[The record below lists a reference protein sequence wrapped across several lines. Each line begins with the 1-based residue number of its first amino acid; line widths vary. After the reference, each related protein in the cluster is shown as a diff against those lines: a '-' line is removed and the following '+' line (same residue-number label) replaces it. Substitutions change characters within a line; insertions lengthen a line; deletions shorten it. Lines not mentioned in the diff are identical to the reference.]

1 MSSETHITDCGLTGI
16 KAIPY
21 GLHMCHFYEK
31 RQDLSATL
39 VPYFVAGL
47 QKNERCI
54 WITAEP
60 LDARAAEAELAG
72 AGLNV
77 PAMDRKGSLLIRDHA
92 DWYGKAGSL
101 DAGKVIA
108 HWLEEE
114 RRALDEGYIGLRIAG
129 NTSFLKAADWSTY
142 MDYEQRVDDAFASR
156 RIVTL
161 CSYPVNP
168 RAATDVLEVAR
179 RHSCTLERPDEG
191 WQILTNRP
199 DLDFFDSRQKNGVR
213 PHFSG

>member
-1 MSSETHITDCGLTGI
+1 MNGHAHITDCGLTGI

-21 GLHMCHFYEK
+21 GLHMCHFYER
-31 RQDLSATL
+31 RQDLSETL

-72 AGLNV
+72 AGLNMAAV
-77 PAMDRKGSLLIRDHA
+77 DRKGSLLIRDHS
-92 DWYGKAGSL
+92 DWYGKH
-101 DAGKVIA
+101 DAGKIIER
-108 HWLEEE
+108 WLEEE

-129 NTSFLKAADWSTY
+129 NTSFLTPADWSAY
-142 MDYEQRVDDAFASR
+142 MDYEQRVTEAFASR

-161 CSYPVNP
+161 CSYRVD
-168 RAATDVLEVAR
+168 RHAAADVLDAAH

-191 WQILTNRP
+191 WQILTARQ
-199 DLDFFDSRQKNGVR
+199 DLMLSA
-213 PHFSG
+213 

>member
-1 MSSETHITDCGLTGI
+1 MSAPAHITDCGLTGI

-31 RQDLSATL
+31 REELAATL

-60 LDARAAEAELAG
+60 LDVRAAEAELAG
-72 AGLNV
+72 SGVNV
-77 PAMDRKGSLLIRDHA
+77 PAMVRRGSLLIRDHSE
-92 DWYGKAGSL
+92 WYGGG
-101 DAGKVIA
+101 DADTIIGR
-108 HWLEEE
+108 WLYEE
-114 RRALDEGYIGLRIAG
+114 RRALDDGYVGLRIAG
-129 NTSFLKAADWSTY
+129 NTSFLKPVDWSAF
-142 MDYEQRVDDAFASR
+142 MDYERRVDETFASQ

-161 CSYPVNP
+161 CSYLVDR
-168 RAATDVLEVAR
+168 RAATDVLDVAR

-191 WQILTNRP
+191 WQLLTARGTAERP
-199 DLDFFDSRQKNGVR
+199 IV
-213 PHFSG
+213 